1 MATVG
6 ISDSQSQEVNIE
18 DTQETTKSA
27 SVSASTHKRRKN
39 RSEVWDHFEKLEEGT
54 YKLPE
59 DDDYKRGKYKA
70 CNSVLICDSRYGTTN
85 LKRHIKACVKLQGQ
99 SDLRQMLLN
108 ASGNLSLRAAVVLDP
123 RYKIRAV
130 EIAYTK
136 IYGKDEGAERT
147 KQVLDTLRALF
158 EEYKEDNSSN
168 LDTRISQVQ
177 QNVDLEVD
185 SLDPYA
191 NEDQGDVDALT
202 EEMTYLDLNAST
214 SEGGSN
220 EPLQVLGVGAFKTMV
235 TRLETWSMLAQLD
248 NSCSNSCNGFVID

>member
-59 DDDYKRGKYKA
+59 DDDYKRGKCKA

-108 ASGNLSLRAAVVLDP
+108 AS
-123 RYKIRAV
+123 
-130 EIAYTK
+130 E
-136 IYGKDEGAERT
+136 
-147 KQVLDTLRALF
+147 
-158 EEYKEDNSSN
+158 
-168 LDTRISQVQ
+168 
-177 QNVDLEVD
+177 
-185 SLDPYA
+185 
-191 NEDQGDVDALT
+191 EDQGDVDALT

-248 NSCSNSCNGFVID
+248 NSCRTEAE

>member
-59 DDDYKRGKYKA
+59 DDDYKRGKCKA

-85 LKRHIKACVKLQGQ
+85 LKRHTKACVKLQGQ

-108 ASGNLSLRAAVVLDP
+108 ASGNLSLRGC
-123 RYKIRAV
+123 KI
-130 EIAYTK
+130 
-136 IYGKDEGAERT
+136 
-147 KQVLDTLRALF
+147 
-158 EEYKEDNSSN
+158 DN
-168 LDTRISQVQ
+168 
-177 QNVDLEVD
+177 NVYREKLARMIVRHE
-185 SLDPYA
+185 LPFLL
-191 NEDQGDVDALT
+191 EDQGDVDALT

-235 TRLETWSMLAQLD
+235 TRLETLSMLAQLD